1 MSTTDLDEHVWQSLA
16 AYPVRRAMLGRERC
30 DAIVATTLVES
41 PKGSESLFAGHDSH
55 AMRERW
61 EQRVRLV
68 YRDRCGSPLLS
79 MLLLWAI
86 GKIVEI
92 IVQRWLEHRK

>member
-1 MSTTDLDEHVWQSLA
+1 MSSTDLEEHVWQALS
-16 AYPVRRAMLGRERC
+16 AYPVRRSLLGRERC
-30 DAIVATTLVES
+30 DAVVATAVDES
-41 PKGSESLFAGHDSH
+41 PKGSESLFAGHDSA

-79 MLLLWAI
+79 MLLFWAI

-92 IVQRWLEHRK
+92 IIQRWWEKQ